1 LKIINITTDIW
12 LKIIT
17 GWLTGLGKLEEL
29 EKRPFLK
36 IRLEKLENIP
46 FSG

>member
-29 EKRPFLK
+29 K